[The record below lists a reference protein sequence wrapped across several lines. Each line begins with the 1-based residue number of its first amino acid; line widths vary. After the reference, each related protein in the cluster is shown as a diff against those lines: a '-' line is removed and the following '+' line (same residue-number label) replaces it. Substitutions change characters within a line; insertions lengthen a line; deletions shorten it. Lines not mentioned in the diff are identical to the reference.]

1 MGGGFKLNKFRHQ
14 QMFVTLRVIC
24 LTILSQGKT
33 WDHFVD
39 HEVLFGDHDSHL
51 VLSQTWEMA
60 FPPVFKIRK
69 LRSREVKQLAWGP
82 TADELQSGCST
93 HTYFSSKSVL
103 WVLAQYV
110 SAELASQNPAW
121 AAGLGTQGVPILSF
135 SHLRS
140 KIAGEKGAYIE
151 CLHTFFLVIISYVV
165 LYNNL
170 FHSIS
175 IVLGF

>member
-14 QMFVTLRVIC
+14 QMFMTLRVIC
-24 LTILSQGKT
+24 LAILSQGKT

-39 HEVLFGDHDSHL
+39 REVLFGDHDSHL

-69 LRSREVKQLAWGP
+69 LRSREVKQLAWDP

-93 HTYFSSKSVL
+93 HTYFSSKSMFR
-103 WVLAQYV
+103 VLAQYV
-110 SAELASQNPAW
+110 SAELASQKSSLSSWP
-121 AAGLGTQGVPILSF
+121 GYPRSPILSF

-151 CLHTFFLVIISYVV
+151 CLTFFLVIISYVV